1 MKKLVL
7 LALGALLLAGCSD
20 ARASLK
26 DPKTAVFSVGNQTL
40 TKGDMYNFM
49 LARDA
54 GYFTINEAKK
64 VIFEK
69 RSACNG

>member
-54 GYFTINEAKK
+54 GYFTIMKQRKLFLKK
-64 VIFEK
+64 KFQ
-69 RSACNG
+69 